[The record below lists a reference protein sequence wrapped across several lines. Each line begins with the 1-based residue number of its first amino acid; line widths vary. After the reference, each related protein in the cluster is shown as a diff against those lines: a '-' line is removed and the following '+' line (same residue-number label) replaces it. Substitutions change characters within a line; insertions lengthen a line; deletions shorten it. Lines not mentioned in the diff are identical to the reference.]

1 MPYRDTQAAWTAL
14 LASARPQ
21 GGYVTA
27 RQAAAAGFAANHLS
41 YHVHAGH
48 LERVGYGL
56 YRLPEVPPSP
66 HDRVIRLVLATRGRD
81 DRPRGIV
88 GHATALSLH
97 ELSDVMPAKVHLIV
111 PPGWRQQAPAGCVFH
126 VGRLA
131 HSDSEDWEGFRVT
144 TPLRTLID
152 VAREG
157 RLSHEQIEAAVRD
170 ALRRG
175 LVRRPAL
182 VRAARD
188 EPSEAVRTRL
198 LGAPAR
204 RT

>member
-1 MPYRDTQAAWTAL
+1 MPYRDAQAAWTAL
-14 LASARPQ
+14 LAAARPQ

-27 RQAAAAGFAANHLS
+27 RQAAAARFTASHLS
-41 YHVHAGH
+41 YHVHAGN
-48 LERVGYGL
+48 LERIGHGL

-66 HDRVIRLVLATRGRD
+66 YDRIIRLVLATRGRD

-97 ELSDVMPAKVHLIV
+97 ELSDVLPAKVHLVV

-126 VGRLA
+126 PGRLGKA
-131 HSDSEDWEGFRVT
+131 DTEDWEGFRVT

-170 ALRRG
+170 ALRLG

-182 VRAARD
+182 ERAVRD
-188 EPSEAVRTRL
+188 EPSDAVRARL

-204 RT
+204 RA

>member
-1 MPYRDTQAAWTAL
+1 ML
-14 LASARPQ
+14 
-21 GGYVTA
+21 G
-27 RQAAAAGFAANHLS
+27 
-41 YHVHAGH
+41 
-48 LERVGYGL
+48 
-56 YRLPEVPPSP
+56 
-66 HDRVIRLVLATRGRD
+66 TRGRD
-81 DRPRGIV
+81 DRPRGVV

-97 ELSDVMPAKVHLIV
+97 ELSDVLPAKVHLIV

-126 VGRLA
+126 RGRFVRG
-131 HSDSEDWEGFRVT
+131 ETEEWEGFRIT

-170 ALRRG
+170 ALGRG

-182 VRAARD
+182 ERAARD
-188 EPSEAVRTRL
+188 EPSEAVRARL

-204 RT
+204 RA